1 MLHIAVAGSPH
12 TTPKPGGSLLG
23 MQRAHDLGLKAMEL
37 EWVQR
42 VPANPEHILKL
53 GQKASDLDI
62 RLTVH
67 APYFVNLNTR
77 DAAKLAA
84 SKKRILDAL
93 QMAELA
99 GAHSVCV
106 HPAFYLQMDPLEVY
120 PFVEQA
126 VADIMQHKA
135 ALFPTTNL
143 AFETMGKHS
152 QFGTLEEVLALSK
165 TFNLYP
171 TVDFAHLHA
180 RANGAINSAAEW
192 HALLDQYEQVLGAG
206 SLQTMHMHYSGIE
219 YTEKGERRHLPLPE
233 SDANW
238 QEFLVVLKQRN
249 VGGSLV
255 VESPLLEAEAL
266 LIKNAYEKITL

>member
-12 TTPKPGGSLLG
+12 STPKPGGSLLG
-23 MQRAHDLGLKAMEL
+23 MQRAHELGLTAMEL

-42 VPANPEHILKL
+42 VPINPDHIVAL
-53 GQKASDLDI
+53 GKKAADLQI

-67 APYFVNLNTR
+67 APYFVNLNAR
-77 DAAKLAA
+77 DEQKLAA

-106 HPAFYLQMDPLEVY
+106 HPAFYLQMDPAEVY
-120 PFVEQA
+120 PYVERA
-126 VADIMQHKA
+126 VADIMQHKD

-143 AFETMGKHS
+143 AFETMGKHT
-152 QFGTLEEVLALSK
+152 QFGTLEEVLNLSK
-165 TFNLYP
+165 AFNLYP

-180 RANGAINSAAEW
+180 RGNGAINSAAEW
-192 HALLDQYEQVLGAG
+192 HALLDQYEQALGPD
-206 SLQTMHMHYSGIE
+206 SLQVMHMHYSGIE
-219 YTEKGERRHLPLPE
+219 YSEKGERRHLPLPE

-238 QEFLVVLKQRN
+238 QEFLVVLKERK

-255 VESPLLEAEAL
+255 VESPLLEEEAL
-266 LIKNAYEKITL
+266 LIKQAYEAITL